1 MAMDDEP
8 AKGGLAATGGRAAA
22 RQEAGG
28 WATDAEAMVAHLKL
42 LIATLRHDQ
51 YGASSERG
59 RKLLDQL
66 ELELEEFEAKAA
78 EDAVAA
84 GDNTDKLAFVSSFT
98 RHASVSLFPA
108 RPNAGAAAERSPSW
122 ARR

>member
-22 RQEAGG
+22 RQEAG
-28 WATDAEAMVAHLKL
+28 EAMVAHLKL

-84 GDNTDKLAFVSSFT
+84 GDNTDKLAFVSRFT

>member
-1 MAMDDEP
+1 
-8 AKGGLAATGGRAAA
+8 
-22 RQEAGG
+22 
-28 WATDAEAMVAHLKL
+28 MVAHLKL

-78 EDAVAA
+78 ADAVAA